1 MQTLFLKDTAA
12 DIARAGELLRC
23 GEVVGIP
30 TETVYGLA
38 ANALDAAAVTRIF
51 AAKGRPADN
60 PLIVHIAALSQLDAL
75 VAEIPE
81 KARRLAALWWPG
93 PLTMIF
99 KKAACIPA
107 EVSGGLA
114 TVAVRLPSHP
124 TARAIIEAA
133 GCPLAAPSA
142 NRSGSPS
149 PTTAAHVATDMT
161 GRIAAIVDGGES
173 GVGVESTVVDMTRD
187 VPRLLR
193 PGGITAEM
201 LKEALG
207 AVEIDPAVTAMLQ
220 KGVVAA
226 SPGMKY
232 KHYAPRAKVTLVRGT
247 PAAYAAFVNARA
259 GKGVAAMCF
268 DGEETALLV
277 PYLTYGA
284 RGDAVTQAH
293 RLFDVLRAWDDRPDV
308 TQVYAACP
316 ASDGLSLA
324 VYNRMLRAAEFE
336 VITLDE

>member
-1 MQTLFLKDTAA
+1 MQTLLLQNTAV
-12 DIARAGELLRC
+12 DIARAGDLLRR

-38 ANALDAAAVTRIF
+38 ANALDAVAVTRIF
-51 AAKGRPADN
+51 EAKGRPSDN

-75 VAEIPE
+75 VTEIPE
-81 KARRLAALWWPG
+81 NARRLASLWWPG

-107 EVSGGLA
+107 EVSGGLS

-149 PTTAAHVATDMT
+149 PTTAAHVVADMD
-161 GRIAAIVDGGES
+161 GRVAAILDGGES
-173 GVGVESTVVDMTRD
+173 GVGLESTVIDMTCE

-207 AVEIDPAVTAMLQ
+207 DVEIDPAVTAMLQ
-220 KGVVAA
+220 QGTVAA

-247 PAAYAAFVNARA
+247 PAAYAAFVNAHA
-259 GKGVAAMCF
+259 AVGVAAMCF
-268 DGEETALLV
+268 DGEESALSV

-284 RGDAVTQAH
+284 REDAAAQAH

-316 ASDGLSLA
+316 SSDGIGLA

-336 VITLDE
+336 VIALDE

>member
-1 MQTLFLKDTAA
+1 MQTVFLKDTAE
-12 DIARAGELLRC
+12 DIARAGEMLRR

-60 PLIVHIAALSQLDAL
+60 PLIVHISALSQLEAL
-75 VAEIPE
+75 VADIPA
-81 KARRLAALWWPG
+81 KAERLAALWWPG

-107 EVSGGLA
+107 EVSGGLD
-114 TVAVRLPSHP
+114 TVAVRLPAHP

-149 PTTAAHVATDMT
+149 PTTAAHVAADMT
-161 GRIAAIVDGGES
+161 GRIAAVLDGGES
-173 GVGVESTVVDMTRD
+173 GVGVESTVVDMTHD

-201 LKEALG
+201 LQEALG
-207 AVEIDPAVTAMLQ
+207 AVEIDPAVTAMLE

-247 PAAYAAFVNARA
+247 PEAYAAFVNAQA
-259 GKGVAAMCF
+259 GAGVAAMCF
-268 DGEETALLV
+268 DGEEAALSV

-284 RGDAVTQAH
+284 RVG
-293 RLFDVLRAWDDRPDV
+293 RP
-308 TQVYAACP
+308 P
-316 ASDGLSLA
+316 RSDTSVCGVPRIERIELGG
-324 VYNRMLRAAEFE
+324 V
-336 VITLDE
+336 